1 MGLNLVLV
9 LSSYLLFTQMVEGN
23 VDKFDCV
30 DIYKQPAF
38 QHPLLKNHKIQE
50 NFSFNESHNVKIK
63 YQKNDLSCPKG
74 TVPILKQRNGTE
86 SVHLNTVDYPGQ
98 HFATI
103 ETVLDGSIYRGA
115 EAMISVH
122 NVTVQN
128 NQYSKSQIWLENGPR
143 GELNSIQIGWAV
155 HPRLYGDTLTRFTI
169 YWTADGYK
177 KTGCYN
183 TKCPGFVI
191 INPFPVIGSFINKS
205 SIYGGKETFV
215 IIPQVLQDGF
225 SGNWALK
232 IFDEIIG
239 YWPKELFTH
248 LNKGASLVRF
258 GGNTFTSPN
267 GISPPMGNGHFPVFD
282 FHKSSYYIHVKVKNS
297 NYQLVDIEDRRA
309 RQYADSYQCY
319 RLSYWGYSKPNGVAF
334 SFGGPG
340 GNCDI

>member
-1 MGLNLVLV
+1 
-9 LSSYLLFTQMVEGN
+9 MVEGN
-23 VDKFDCV
+23 VGSILQEFDCV

-50 NFSFNESHNVKIK
+50 NFNFNKSHIIKNKYKENV
-63 YQKNDLSCPKG
+63 LSCPQG
-74 TVPILKQRNGTE
+74 TVPVLKQKNGTE
-86 SVHLNTVDYPGQ
+86 SIHLNTVEYPGQ

-115 EAMISVH
+115 ESMISIH

-143 GELNSIQIGWAV
+143 GELNSIQFGWAV
-155 HPRLYGDTLTRFTI
+155 HPRLYGDTLTRLTI

-183 TKCPGFVI
+183 TNCPGFVI
-191 INPFPVIGSFINKS
+191 ISRVPQIGIAFNES
-205 SIYGGKETFV
+205 SIYGGKGSVV
-215 IIPQVLQDGF
+215 IRPQLFQDGF
-225 SGNWALK
+225 SGNWVLK
-232 IFDEIIG
+232 DTVMNEIVG

-258 GGNTFTSPN
+258 GGNTFTSPD
-267 GISPPMGNGHFPVFD
+267 GISPPMGNGHFPVISYF
-282 FHKSSYYIHVKVKNS
+282 KSSHYVHVKVKNS
-297 NYQLVDIEDRRA
+297 NYQLVDIESRKA
-309 RQYADSYQCY
+309 RIYADSYQCY
-319 RLSYWGYSKPNGVAF
+319 RLSYWGYFKSTGVSF

-340 GNCDI
+340 GKCGI